1 MKGICSLVIV
11 ALLVA
16 VPAVLW
22 AAEDGAALYDAKCSM
37 CHGSKG
43 EGNGPMPAVKGTAMT
58 AEKLVTYL
66 TKGDSTK
73 TVHAEPVGDLKAEQA
88 KAVTAFVKA
97 MK

>member
-1 MKGICSLVIV
+1 MKGICILVVV
-11 ALLVA
+11 ALLVG

-22 AAEDGAALYDAKCSM
+22 AAEDGAALFEAKCSM

-58 AEKLVTYL
+58 AEKLVVYL

-73 TVHAEPVGDLKAEQA
+73 TVHSSPVGELNAEQA
-88 KAVTAFVKA
+88 KAVAAFSKA
-97 MK
+97 LK